1 VTDPKSTVPH
11 LIWATVALVVLL
23 VGTMAA
29 LRGLEVVSNPLAPR
43 LETVLHTNLAV
54 LAGSPEA
61 FLVAHNQG
69 GHLDATSDQTL
80 TTVLGISLGTT
91 RARIEWDF
99 AVDLGIDL
107 RDIKPGAFAVT
118 CTADELACTWYVPDP
133 TNRPPAILTET
144 LVVTVDGAALLSSA
158 VEDKNAKELVSRVTE
173 LTEENVQSAAFWSTA
188 TENVRS
194 SLEGFASTHLQDAA
208 AESSAAP
215 PTIRVVFANERPP
228 EPSKPGTGP

>member
-1 VTDPKSTVPH
+1 
-11 LIWATVALVVLL
+11 
-23 VGTMAA
+23 M
-29 LRGLEVVSNPLAPR
+29 
-43 LETVLHTNLAV
+43 
-54 LAGSPEA
+54 
-61 FLVAHNQG
+61 
-69 GHLDATSDQTL
+69 
-80 TTVLGISLGTT
+80 
-91 RARIEWDF
+91 
-99 AVDLGIDL
+99 
-107 RDIKPGAFAVT
+107 
-118 CTADELACTWYVPDP
+118 
-133 TNRPPAILTET
+133 
-144 LVVTVDGAALLSSA
+144 TVDGAALLSSA